1 MECIISIAEEVDEI
15 VRALCGFLCCKG
27 INMATQQPS
36 YASGI
41 SPNSSKDI
49 DDREEQEGNLCRNP
63 HSKIISKIY
72 SSENIDAVEQLQEIN
87 NKDVVEL
94 LQRKINMIKDGCY
107 VLDAT
112 PYSYMDQI
120 LNEMI
125 TTLTRSDIIM
135 IGLYGSSYKSKDNA
149 LKKITRR
156 VERDGQFD
164 VVIMASLVKKNTW
177 WNKSLDV
184 RNIQEKLGNQL
195 GLQLQEKTLEERASC
210 LSEKIMMKQ
219 KILIILDDLQ
229 GEINLTKI
237 GIPFGNDHKG
247 CRILLVANNKKVLS
261 NTMKIPIVFSMD
273 DYC

>member
-94 LQRKINMIKDGCY
+94 LQRKINMIIFCFC
-107 VLDAT
+107 
-112 PYSYMDQI
+112 S
-120 LNEMI
+120 
-125 TTLTRSDIIM
+125 
-135 IGLYGSSYKSKDNA
+135 NA
-149 LKKITRR
+149 NKI
-156 VERDGQFD
+156 
-164 VVIMASLVKKNTW
+164 
-177 WNKSLDV
+177 
-184 RNIQEKLGNQL
+184 
-195 GLQLQEKTLEERASC
+195 
-210 LSEKIMMKQ
+210 Q
-219 KILIILDDLQ
+219 KIC
-229 GEINLTKI
+229 
-237 GIPFGNDHKG
+237 P
-247 CRILLVANNKKVLS
+247 LLLL
-261 NTMKIPIVFSMD
+261 
-273 DYC
+273 YCFRRC